1 MVKCHW
7 LWNLEF
13 LINGFFTLPF
23 FTVKATQ
30 SEEELCKPYTY
41 VINVDSDELELPDI
55 TKEITEIELD
65 NALIDSSASPRFNQE
80 TPSLGDSGS
89 SNSSELGKLTECM
102 KTLREKQLKMEQL
115 DQSKQSTSTSTGM
128 DDGTVSKEE
137 RKTLKIDLR
146 SHQNKVCDVKRI

>member
-1 MVKCHW
+1 
-7 LWNLEF
+7 
-13 LINGFFTLPF
+13 
-23 FTVKATQ
+23 
-30 SEEELCKPYTY
+30 
-41 VINVDSDELELPDI
+41 
-55 TKEITEIELD
+55 
-65 NALIDSSASPRFNQE
+65 
-80 TPSLGDSGS
+80 
-89 SNSSELGKLTECM
+89 M